1 MAGAAWDRPRR
12 PEERP
17 CGWCWPA
24 CLRAACGGPWPGCSS
39 AGSWGWSGRRPWPA
53 GRPCG
58 PRPRSS
64 WGPAA
69 RSGGLFLSLVGGGL
83 GGLIGLGLALRR
95 RWVPPA
101 RLSGLFLTAAVAVL
115 PPGGVLSAGWLPLTR
130 GWGPPRVAPPRSSPA
145 GCWRCVCAGRSTVSS
160 SLSAPGR
167 DAWSG
172 GRARAGPGHGRVAR
186 AGRPGAAA
194 GLDRVAP
201 GRLRPVVAGEQGLAA
216 ARPAVAAERPH
227 VLLITVDARARSSVP
242 PGAARIVQE
251 GWPPI
256 RGSAIPVAT
265 PRAPAMHWPRP
276 D

>member
-130 GWGPPRVAPPRSSPA
+130 GWGRGWRRRAPRRRAA
-145 GCWRCVCAGRSTVSS
+145 GGA
-160 SLSAPGR
+160 SAPADR
-167 DAWSG
+167 PSPRRSRPRG
-172 GRARAGPGHGRVAR
+172 GTPGLGGVPGLALAMAGSLGLAVLGPPLASTGS
-186 AGRPGAAA
+186 PPAA
-194 GLDRVAP
+194 V
-201 GRLRPVVAGEQGLAA
+201 RPVVAGEQGLAA

>member
-1 MAGAAWDRPRR
+1 MRLVLAYLSQSGLRGALAGLLVGGLLGMVGAA
-12 PEERP
+12 
-17 CGWCWPA
+17 
-24 CLRAACGGPWPGCSS
+24 AAL
-39 AGSWGWSGRRPWPA
+39 PA

-58 PRPRSS
+58 PRPRSP
-64 WGPAA
+64 GAGGA
-69 RSGGLFLSLVGGGL
+69 VGGLFLGLAGGGL

-130 GWGPPRVAPPRSSPA
+130 GWGLPRVRAAALLALLA
-145 GCWRCVCAGRSTVSS
+145 GGLLAVRLRRPIDRLLVALGPGEGRLV
-160 SLSAPGR
+160 
-167 DAWSG
+167 WG

-201 GRLRPVVAGEQGLAA
+201 DC
-216 ARPAVAAERPH
+216 RPAGDGWRAGAGSGPAGRRGRTAPRPADH
-227 VLLITVDARARSSVP
+227 GGYTLARSSVP

-251 GWPPI
+251 GWPPVH
-256 RGSAIPVAT
+256 GSAIPVAT